1 MSNNMERHYDLEKVR
16 EIAGGDDSFI
26 TVIVQTFL
34 EEIPPDMEAMQNAIA
49 NDNHKMAYQFA
60 HKMKPNLDMF
70 GIDLLKQI
78 AAMEKWSASNKSTA
92 FIRPQ
97 LDDIVNTLTVVLAEL
112 RQDFPN

>member
-1 MSNNMERHYDLEKVR
+1 MEERNYNLEKVK

-26 TVIVQTFL
+26 DVIVETFL
-34 EEIPPDMEAMQNAIA
+34 EEIPPDVVSMQQAIE

-78 AAMEKWSASNKSTA
+78 AAMEKWSASNKPKD
-92 FIRPQ
+92 FIQPQ
-97 LDDIVNTLTVVLAEL
+97 LDEIVSTLTLVIAEL
-112 RQDFPN
+112 QQDFPQ